1 MYKCGNP
8 LHDGDKFCAH
18 CGAKVREDIARE
30 ASDSQKY
37 EEVVF
42 NPLSDRKQRGG
53 LNSLRRGSYSK
64 EPTKESVHF
73 DWNLDGFLTETA
85 KRR

>member
-1 MYKCGNP
+1 MFCTKCGNP

-30 ASDSQKY
+30 ASNSQKY

-42 NPLSDRKQRGG
+42 NPPFRQEAE
-53 LNSLRRGSYSK
+53 RR
-64 EPTKESVHF
+64 T
-73 DWNLDGFLTETA
+73 
-85 KRR
+85 